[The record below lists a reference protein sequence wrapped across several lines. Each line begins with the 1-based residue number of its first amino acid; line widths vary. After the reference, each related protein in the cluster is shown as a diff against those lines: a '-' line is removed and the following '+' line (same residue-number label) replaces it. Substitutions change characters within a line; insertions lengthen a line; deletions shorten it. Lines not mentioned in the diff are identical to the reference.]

1 MSAAR
6 FGLVVALLLAGCA
19 SVPVP
24 TWRLE
29 LRQAIEQASAA
40 SLQGR
45 LRVAEH
51 HWRQAHDAAAASGQ
65 AEALARVALWRC
77 AVDQAALVWEGCA
90 SAQPYLAD
98 AGPAVRAYAA
108 YLGVSGLSGAVAEG
122 VPTAGEGALAV
133 LPPAQHPVA
142 QALSDPAGQ
151 PASLAPLLAAIDD
164 PLARLVAGGVAW
176 RAGRLDRGGVALL
189 VETASAQGW
198 RRPLAAW
205 LAVLAELAERQGDQ
219 TAAEAARRRLTWV
232 LQTKPPAAA
241 PAIPASSR

>member
-19 SVPVP
+19 STPVP
-24 TWRLE
+24 TWQLE
-29 LRQAIEQASAA
+29 LHQAIEQASAA

-51 HWRQAHDAAAASGQ
+51 HWQQAHAAAAASGQ
-65 AEALARVALWRC
+65 AAALARVALWRC

-90 SAQPYLAD
+90 AVQPYLAD
-98 AGPAVRAYAA
+98 AGPAERAYAA
-108 YLGVSGLSGAVAEG
+108 YLGVLGLSDAVAEG
-122 VPTAGEGALAV
+122 ASTTGEAALAV
-133 LPPAQHPVA
+133 LPPAQRPVA
-142 QALSDPAGQ
+142 RALMDPTGQ

-164 PLARLVAGGVAW
+164 PLARLVAAGVAW

-205 LAVLAELAERQGDQ
+205 LAVQAELAEREGDMAV
-219 TAAEAARRRLTWV
+219 AAAARRRLTWV